1 MPFQALDSSLPL
13 KDKIACLKSSGIV
26 AVGRYYTSS
35 KTNKKL
41 LKPDEAST
49 LSHAGIRIW
58 AVYQDRQD
66 RLSDFTHAKGL
77 AAGSAALGYALNTIK
92 QPSGSAIYFSVD
104 FDPSKSEYENSI
116 KPFFEGIN
124 ETFAQGNSPFRVG
137 VYGSGLVCQS
147 LLDAAWVTYT
157 WLSMSTGF
165 RGTPEFKASNQWNLL
180 QRREVKGF
188 CDLSSIDP
196 DDINGNNPDFGG
208 FLLSSA
214 VAPAFTFARVSAL
227 ASPNQLPSTTLA
239 EALTGDAQHIA
250 TLVGIASDTN
260 KLVAAQHIA
269 ARRLLEYDG
278 EVYPSDGCAI
288 TLSVLLQEAGILVG
302 DTFMAIDMGHVLE
315 ARNWQVIPVGQQRVG
330 DVGST
335 CGSVAHHGRDH
346 VYLVLKVL
354 NPDEMVV
361 ADNQAPAP
369 HFRFASG
376 KGRTPTAFFLRAI

>member
-1 MPFQALDSSLPL
+1 MAFQALDSSLPL
-13 KDKIACLKSSGIV
+13 KDKISCLKNNGIA

-41 LKPDEAST
+41 LKPDEASV
-49 LSHAGIRIW
+49 LSQAGIRIW

-77 AAGSAALGYALNTIK
+77 AAGASALGYAQSVIK

-104 FDPSKSEYENSI
+104 FDPSKSDYESSV

-124 ETFAQGNSPFRVG
+124 EAFTQENTPYRVG

-147 LLDAAWVTYT
+147 LLDAALITYT

-165 RGTPEFKASNQWNLL
+165 RGTPEFTASKQWNLL

-188 CDLSSIDP
+188 CDLSSVDP
-196 DDINGNNPDFGG
+196 DIISGDKPDFGG
-208 FLLSSA
+208 FLLPSGI
-214 VAPAFTFARVSAL
+214 APAFAIARVTAI
-227 ASPNQLPSTTLA
+227 ATPNQLPVAALA
-239 EALTGDAQHIA
+239 EAVAGDAQHIA

-269 ARRLLEYDG
+269 ARKLLEYDR

-288 TLSVLLQEAGILVG
+288 TLSVLLQEAGITVE

-315 ARNWQVIPVGQQRVG
+315 ARNWQVIPVGQQRIG

-346 VYLVLKVL
+346 VYVVLKVL
-354 NPDEMVV
+354 NADEMVV
-361 ADNQAPAP
+361 GDNQAPAP

-376 KGRTPTAFFLRAI
+376 KGRTPTTFFLRAI

>member
-13 KDKIACLKSSGIV
+13 KDKISCLKNNGIT

-41 LKPDEAST
+41 LKPDEANA
-49 LSHAGIRIW
+49 LSRAGIHIW

-66 RLSDFTHAKGL
+66 RLSDFSHAKGL
-77 AAGSAALGYALNTIK
+77 AAGADALSYALNTIK
-92 QPSGSAIYFSVD
+92 QPSASAIYFSVD
-104 FDPSKSEYENSI
+104 FDPSKSEYENSV
-116 KPFFEGIN
+116 KPFFEGVN
-124 ETFAQGNSPFRVG
+124 EAFAQGNSPYRIG
-137 VYGSGLVCQS
+137 VYGSGLICRS
-147 LLDAAWVTYT
+147 LLDAVLVTYT

-165 RGTPEFKASNQWNLL
+165 RGTPEFTASNKWHLL

-188 CDLSSIDP
+188 CNLSSVDP
-196 DDINGNNPDFGG
+196 DDINGNKLDFGG

-214 VAPAFTFARVSAL
+214 VSPALTFARVSAF
-227 ASPNQLPSTTLA
+227 ASPNQLPATDLA
-239 EALTGDAQHIA
+239 EALIGDAQHIA

-260 KLVAAQHIA
+260 KLVAAQDIA
-269 ARRLLEYDG
+269 ARKLLEYDG

-302 DTFMAIDMGHVLE
+302 DTFMAIDIGHVLE
-315 ARNWQVIPVGQQRVG
+315 ARNWQVIPVGLQRVG

-335 CGSVAHHGRDH
+335 CGNVAHHGRDH

-376 KGRTPTAFFLRAI
+376 KGRTPTTFFLRAI